1 MIKLNY
7 FLLFLIFIVGS
18 CSEKRSSSKP
28 TSEKPDL
35 RFPECPD
42 CALSEKLY
50 YLADTIIERNDSVIV
65 INTRLDTT
73 VVETGIFVY
82 LQTSYPVVT
91 PNKLVFLIKQAVL
104 AEKAHDS
111 IRANLLYGDAIKFY
125 REDWLKR
132 KTGFDNGGISDLN
145 EYLAANV
152 NVAILASYAFERLK
166 KLPEATYALAPYLA
180 NVEAS
185 TSKIQLRY
193 IQLCAKLYGKAATKK
208 ALSSSGQTVHHT
220 QSGDEYSGWAVTVF
234 GANLSVDFNS
244 DHYASDSL
252 SQREAQRFI
261 CKQPFWAL
269 VK

>member
-7 FLLFLIFIVGS
+7 FLLLLIFVASS
-18 CSEKRSSSKP
+18 CSEKRSFSKP
-28 TSEKPDL
+28 INEKPDL

-50 YLADTIIERNDSVIV
+50 YLADTTIERNDSVIV

-91 PNKLVFLIKQAVL
+91 PDKLVFLIKQAVL

-111 IRANLLYGDAIKFY
+111 IKANLLYGDAVKFY

-132 KTGFDNGGISDLN
+132 KTGFDNDGISDLN
-145 EYLAANV
+145 EYFAANV

-193 IQLCAKLYGKAATKK
+193 VQLCIKRYGKAVTRK
-208 ALSSSGQTVHHT
+208 ALNTSGKTVHHT
-220 QSGDEYSGWAVTVF
+220 QSGDEYSDWTVTVF
-234 GANLSVDFNS
+234 GVNLGVDFNS
-244 DHYASDSL
+244 DLYATDSL
-252 SQREAQRFI
+252 SQQEAQRFI
-261 CKQPFWAL
+261 WEQPFWAL